1 MYDPAARRSP
11 NLAFLWPAVAAA
23 SMSEM
28 AGLLAKQFGDLAVG
42 PDAPLLRKP
51 EWATPHTIALTLKS
65 VWLRDFSTNAERV
78 PTLLCA
84 PFALHGAAM
93 VDFAPG
99 HSLVAALRD
108 AGLQRLFVTDWRS
121 ATPDMRFLGIDDY
134 LADLNVLVDDIGAP
148 VDLVGVCQGG
158 WLALIY
164 AARFPGK
171 MRKLVL
177 AGAPIDVHAV
187 PSALSMLAEGS
198 PLTLFHELVRLG
210 DGLVPG
216 RRVLK
221 FWGPASVTAE
231 DVRQILETEEQA
243 NSVAFRR
250 LELAFQDWYAWTV
263 DLPGPFFIET
273 VEKLYRRNELATG
286 RFVALGRRINLTA
299 IRSPIFLLA
308 ARDDELVTP
317 PQLFAAERLVGT
329 PARHIQK
336 TVAPCRHAGLFLSK
350 RTLREVWP
358 RIARWIDEPVH
369 SVAQREKAC
378 HQNLSIEH
386 V

>member
-1 MYDPAARRSP
+1 
-11 NLAFLWPAVAAA
+11 
-23 SMSEM
+23 
-28 AGLLAKQFGDLAVG
+28 
-42 PDAPLLRKP
+42 
-51 EWATPHTIALTLKS
+51 
-65 VWLRDFSTNAERV
+65 
-78 PTLLCA
+78 
-84 PFALHGAAM
+84 
-93 VDFAPG
+93 
-99 HSLVAALRD
+99 
-108 AGLQRLFVTDWRS
+108 
-121 ATPDMRFLGIDDY
+121 MRFLGIDDY
-134 LADLNVLVDDIGAP
+134 LTDLSVLIEDIGTP
-148 VDLVGVCQGG
+148 VNLVGVCQEG

-171 MRKLVL
+171 VCKLVL
-177 AGAPIDVHAV
+177 AGAPIDVHAA
-187 PSALSMLAEGS
+187 PSALSMLADGS

-221 FWGPASVTAE
+221 FWGPASITAE

-243 NSVAFRR
+243 GSVAFRG

-263 DLPGPFFIET
+263 DLPGPFFLET
-273 VEKLYRRNELATG
+273 VEKLYRRNEVATG

-299 IRSPIFLLA
+299 ISAPTFLLA
-308 ARDDELVTP
+308 ARDDELVAP

-329 PARHIQK
+329 PARRIQK

-350 RTLREVWP
+350 GTLGEVWP

-369 SVAQREKAC
+369 SVGQRERAG
-378 HQNLSIEH
+378 HQNLSTDH